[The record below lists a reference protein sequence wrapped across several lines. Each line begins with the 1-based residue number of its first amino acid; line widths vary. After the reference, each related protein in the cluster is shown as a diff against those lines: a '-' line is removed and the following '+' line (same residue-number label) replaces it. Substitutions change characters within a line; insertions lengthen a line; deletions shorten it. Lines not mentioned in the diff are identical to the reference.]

1 MVDNMA
7 ELVYRKMGAKIRY
20 YRQVKGINQTDFAIK
35 VSISSQYLSK
45 IENGDRKSVV

>member
-20 YRQVKGINQTDFAIK
+20 YRQVKGINQTDFLLRCLFLPNI
-35 VSISSQYLSK
+35 
-45 IENGDRKSVV
+45 

>member
-20 YRQVKGINQTDFAIK
+20 YRQLKGINQTDFAI
-35 VSISSQYLSK
+35 LFFFFFFFF
-45 IENGDRKSVV
+45 

>member
-20 YRQVKGINQTDFAIK
+20 YRQLTKQILLLRCLFLPNI
-35 VSISSQYLSK
+35 
-45 IENGDRKSVV
+45 